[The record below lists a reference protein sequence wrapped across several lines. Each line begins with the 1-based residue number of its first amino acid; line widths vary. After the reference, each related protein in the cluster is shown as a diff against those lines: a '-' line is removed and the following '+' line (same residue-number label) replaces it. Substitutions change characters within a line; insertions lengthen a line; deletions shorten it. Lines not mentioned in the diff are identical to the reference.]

1 MNELF
6 GRIWGYIAGAAALIV
21 AAAGLYLRG
30 RSTGRSDERQERD
43 AAVAKQQA
51 QAQKIT
57 RKNANETNMATDD
70 AVDAELERDWMRK
83 P

>member
-1 MNELF
+1 MNARS
-6 GRIWGYIAGAAALIV
+6 GGV
-21 AAAGLYLRG
+21 AVG
-30 RSTGRSDERQERD
+30 
-43 AAVAKQQA
+43 KQQA
-51 QAQKIT
+51 QAQEIA